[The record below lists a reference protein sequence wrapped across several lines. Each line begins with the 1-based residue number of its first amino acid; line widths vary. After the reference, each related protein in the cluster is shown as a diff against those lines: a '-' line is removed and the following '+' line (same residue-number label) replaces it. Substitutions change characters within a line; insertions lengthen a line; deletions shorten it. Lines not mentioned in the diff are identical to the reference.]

1 MNGKGIILIVILLLA
16 ILALVF
22 VYSIDETNDSVNKTE
37 LTVSSEGPIEL
48 SAIINDIKTGSYYN
62 GYDNETV
69 RWMESLG
76 SKKVFVS
83 NDSFV
88 VMSTID
94 AGKLRS
100 EYVCDAYIEE
110 FIECSVVEN
119 HTLGDVK
126 YPRDVL
132 LVKDVRYLG
141 DEIHYLQGS

>member
-119 HTLGDVK
+119 HTLGDVE

>member
-1 MNGKGIILIVILLLA
+1 MKGKGIILIVILLLA

-48 SAIINDIKTGSYYN
+48 SAIINDIKTGSYYK

-83 NDSFV
+83 KDSFV

-110 FIECSVVEN
+110 FIECNVVEN

-126 YPRDVL
+126 HPRDVL
-132 LVKDVRYLG
+132 LVKDVKYLG
-141 DEIHYLQGS
+141 EEIHNLQGS

>member
-1 MNGKGIILIVILLLA
+1 MKSKGIVVIVILLLA

-22 VYSIDETNDSVNKTE
+22 VYSIDESHSLDNKTE

-48 SAIINDIKTGSYYN
+48 SAIINDIKTGSYYK

-69 RWMESLG
+69 KWMESLG

-88 VMSTID
+88 VMSSID

-100 EYVCDAYIEE
+100 EYVCDAYIVE
-110 FIECSVVEN
+110 FIECNVVEN

-141 DEIHYLQGS
+141 EEIHYLQGS

>member
-37 LTVSSEGPIEL
+37 LAVSSEGPIEL

-119 HTLGDVK
+119 HTLGDVE